1 MRISYCSSDVCSSDL
16 LQYLLI
22 GAVEAGIDKA
32 VRRSLPLDGDVLEET
47 FACRRAFKDE
57 GRGQEDRRLQ
67 RAFGKRGIEPVAHHQ
82 RGGLQLAAAEFQDI
96 GLRAATRRRN
106 SRGTV
111 GIVRAGH
118 NKAAPLQ
125 TARGRNSIASNRLA
139 RRSSTPFWPD
149 VLVNSFPW

>member
-82 RGGLQLAAAEFQDI
+82 RGGLQLAAAEFQEDRKRVVEGKSVSESVELGGR
-96 GLRAATRRRN
+96 GLITKKV
-106 SRGTV
+106 T
-111 GIVRAGH
+111 
-118 NKAAPLQ
+118 
-125 TARGRNSIASNRLA
+125 
-139 RRSSTPFWPD
+139 
-149 VLVNSFPW
+149 

>member
-96 GLRAATRRRN
+96 GLRAAPRRRN
-106 SRGTV
+106 RRGTG
-111 GIVRAGH
+111 GIVRAGEIG
-118 NKAAPLQ
+118 
-125 TARGRNSIASNRLA
+125 RGAWRGMGQGGIEWGGGGVSTKK
-139 RRSSTPFWPD
+139 RRTTQD
-149 VLVNSFPW
+149 YY